1 MTIHTIPSA
10 GDHSDIERQIE
21 QLRTALALVESMS
34 GEPVAM
40 APLQLQ
46 LQARNATVARRI
58 AAIVAETAAIATAG
72 IEALLAHQA
81 RHGTEPK
88 AAAVRLAAE
97 IRRGLGEAGRV

>member
-40 APLQLQ
+40 APLQ